1 MAPPEKTP
9 GIGEKLTKE
18 SQMSDVSLFVRKAS
32 GLVRAWSVFDAFIYA
47 TFSINLITLGLF
59 IFSYCYY
66 LQGSLITGVVI
77 GAIFTVFEVIVYASL
92 ISAMPRAGGDYVW
105 QSRILNRAIGFVLA
119 VTGWW
124 FILWLWTP
132 LYGQMLTYE
141 VYTPLLAIAGF
152 KDSALWF
159 STTSTG
165 QFVGMLSVCVI
176 VFFYIAIGM
185 KWYARIQKFC
195 FFGGSI
201 GLAMVFL
208 LLLFGNNE
216 TFIANFNALAPRF
229 GAQAGDVYAAT
240 MQAGVDAGTVAG
252 PLFPLAIG
260 ASILLVPMLTFFN
273 LWPNWGSTLYGEVR
287 GASDYKRNFMGML
300 WAIIVTTVG
309 AVVLFLLIGKTIGW
323 DFYKHANGAFWN
335 STWGYTSN
343 PPPLPIWPYPALFAA
358 FMVKSPALMFIIVLL
373 MSLWWFGWSGTLFL
387 SSTRVIFA
395 AAIDRMLPEWVSKIE
410 PRTKTPLNA
419 LLLMVIPSAIISY
432 LYAFKVFNFQTLA
445 LDATVVIAIT
455 FLGSTIAGI
464 VMPWRAKDVF
474 DGSPIAKY
482 KVPAW
487 LGWLVTAIYT
497 LFSVYLIYLSFK
509 DAWTILSGLG
519 ALGANGLTWFVV
531 IILSLLTIINAV
543 ILVWILVQVVN
554 GVTSSKAMPLVTMA
568 GLIFLGFLDWLLVV
582 WFWDPNT
589 SDGFPLYAI
598 GWSNVSSMIFMF
610 INYIVAAAIYFG
622 FSAYRRRQG
631 IQIEKVYKEIPV
643 E

>member
-1 MAPPEKTP
+1 
-9 GIGEKLTKE
+9 
-18 SQMSDVSLFVRKAS
+18 MSDVSLFVRKAS

-66 LQGSLITGVVI
+66 LGGSLITGVII

-105 QSRILNRAIGFVLA
+105 QSRILGRWIGFILA

-152 KDSALWF
+152 KDAALWF
-159 STTSTG
+159 TTTSQG
-165 QFVGMLSVCVI
+165 QFVGMLSVCLI
-176 VFFYIAIGM
+176 VFIYIAVGM
-185 KWYARIQKFC
+185 KWYARVQKFC
-195 FFGGSI
+195 FWGGLL
-201 GLAMVFL
+201 GLAIVFG

-216 TFIANFNALAPRF
+216 TFVANYNAMAPTF
-229 GAQAGDVYAAT
+229 GAAAGDTYSATIAA
-240 MQAGVDAGTVAG
+240 GKDATTAG

-260 ASILLVPMLTFFN
+260 ASLLLVPMLTFFN

-287 GASDYKRNFMGML
+287 GASDYKRNFLGMFM
-300 WAIIVTTVG
+300 AIVVTTVG
-309 AVVLFLLIGKTIGW
+309 AVILFLLIGKTIGW
-323 DFYKHANGAFWN
+323 DFYNISNGAFWN
-335 STWGYTSN
+335 YTFGYTTAA
-343 PPPLPIWPYPALFAA
+343 PPLPIWPYPALFAT
-358 FMVKSPALMFIIVLL
+358 FMVKSPALMFIIILL

-410 PRTKTPLNA
+410 PRTKTPIFA
-419 LLLMVIPSAIISY
+419 LLLMVIPAAIISY
-432 LYAFKVFNFQTLA
+432 LYAFKIFNFNTLA

-464 VMPWRAKDVF
+464 IMPWRTKDIF

-487 LGWLVTAIYT
+487 LGWIITVIYGI
-497 LFSVYLIYLSFK
+497 FSLYLIYISFK
-509 DAWTILSGLG
+509 NGWNILSGIGSLG
-519 ALGANGLTWFVV
+519 PSATTWFVV
-531 IILSLLTIINAV
+531 ILLTILTVVNAV
-543 ILVWILVQVVN
+543 ILIWIFFQVFK
-554 GVTSSKAMPLVTMA
+554 GITSSKAMPVVTLA
-568 GLIFLGFLDWLLVV
+568 GLIFLGFLDWLLVM
-582 WFWDPNT
+582 WFWDPNVLPT
-589 SDGFPLYAI
+589 SLPAVGTYGI
-598 GWSNVSSMIFMF
+598 GWSNVNSMIFMVL
-610 INYIVAAAIYFG
+610 NYIVAAAIYFG

-631 IQIEKVYKEIPV
+631 IQIEKVYQEIPV

>member
-1 MAPPEKTP
+1 
-9 GIGEKLTKE
+9 
-18 SQMSDVSLFVRKAS
+18 MSDVSLFVRKAS
-32 GLVRAWSVFDAFIYA
+32 GLVRAWSTFDAFIYA

-66 LQGSLITGVVI
+66 LQGSLISGVVI

-152 KDSALWF
+152 KDAALWF
-159 STTSTG
+159 TTTSQG
-165 QFVGMLSVCVI
+165 QFVGMLSVCAI

-185 KWYARIQKFC
+185 KWYARVQKFC
-195 FFGGSI
+195 FFGGAL
-201 GLAMVFL
+201 GLAIVFL
-208 LLLFGNNE
+208 LLLFGNNG
-216 TFIANFNALAPRF
+216 TFIANYNTLAPQF
-229 GAQAGDVYAAT
+229 GATAGDVYSAT
-240 MQAGVDAGTVAG
+240 MQAGADAGTVAG

-260 ASILLVPMLTFFN
+260 ASLILVPMLTFFN

-287 GASDYKRNFMGML
+287 GASDYKRNFSGMF
-300 WAIIVTTVG
+300 WAIAVTTVG
-309 AVVLFLLIGKTIGW
+309 AVIFFLLIGKTIGW
-323 DFYKHANGAFWN
+323 EFYNNSNGAFWN
-335 STWGYTSN
+335 WGFGYTTT
-343 PPPLPIWPYPALFAA
+343 PPPLPIWPYPALFAT

-395 AAIDRMLPEWVSKIE
+395 AAIDRMLPEWVSRIE
-410 PRTKTPLNA
+410 PRTKTPIFA
-419 LLLMVIPSAIISY
+419 LLLMVIPAAIISY
-432 LYAFKVFNFQTLA
+432 LYAFKIFNFNTLA

-487 LGWLVTAIYT
+487 LGWIVTALYAV
-497 LFSVYLIYLSFK
+497 FSIYLIYISFK
-509 DAWTILSGLG
+509 YAWTIVSGLG
-519 ALGANGLTWFVV
+519 ALSASGTTWFVV
-531 IILSLLTIINAV
+531 LLLAILTIINAA
-543 ILVWILVQVVN
+543 ILVWILIQVVK
-554 GVTSSKAMPLVTMA
+554 GISSSKAMPLVTLA
-568 GLIFLGFLDWLLVV
+568 GLIFMGFLDWLLVV
-582 WFWDPNT
+582 WFWDPNVLPEALPAVGT
-589 SDGFPLYAI
+589 YAI
-598 GWSNVSSMIFMF
+598 GWSNVNSMIFML
-610 INYIVAAAIYFG
+610 INYLVAAAIYFG
-622 FSAYRRRQG
+622 FSYYRRRQG

>member
-1 MAPPEKTP
+1 
-9 GIGEKLTKE
+9 
-18 SQMSDVSLFVRKAS
+18 MSDVSLFVRKAS

-66 LQGSLITGVVI
+66 LQGSLISGVVI

-105 QSRILNRAIGFVLA
+105 QSRILNRGVGFVLA

-141 VYTPLLAIAGF
+141 VYTPLLAIAGL
-152 KDSALWF
+152 KEQALWF
-159 STTSTG
+159 LTPDG
-165 QFVGMLSVCVI
+165 QFVGMLSVCII

-195 FFGGSI
+195 FIGGSI
-201 GLAMVFL
+201 GLAIVFL
-208 LLLFGNNE
+208 LLLFGNNA
-216 TFIANFNALAPRF
+216 TFIANYNALAPQF
-229 GAQAGDVYAAT
+229 GATTGDVYAAT

-252 PLFPLAIG
+252 PLFPLALG
-260 ASILLVPMLTFFN
+260 TSIVLIPMLTFFN

-287 GASDYKRNFMGML
+287 GASDYKRNFSGMF
-300 WAIIVTTVG
+300 WAIVVTTVG
-309 AVVLFLLIGKTIGW
+309 AVIFFLLIGKTIGW
-323 DFYKHANGAFWN
+323 EFYNNSNGAFWN
-335 STWGYTSN
+335 WGFGYTTT
-343 PPPLPIWPYPALFAA
+343 PPPLPIWPYPALFAT
-358 FMVKSPALMFIIVLL
+358 FLVKSPALMFIVVLL

-410 PRTKTPLNA
+410 PRTKTPIYA
-419 LLLMVIPSAIISY
+419 LLLMVIPAMVVSA
-432 LYAFKVFNFQTLA
+432 LYAYKVGGFNTLT

-487 LGWLVTAIYT
+487 FGGIVTALYGI
-497 LFSVYLIYLSFK
+497 FSIYLIYISFK

-519 ALGANGLTWFVV
+519 ALAADSLTWFVV
-531 IILSLLTIINAV
+531 ILLSLLTIVNAG
-543 ILVWILVQVVN
+543 ILIWILVQVVK
-554 GVTSSKAMPLVTMA
+554 GISKSKAMPLVTLA

-582 WFWDPNT
+582 WFWDPNVLPEALPAVGT
-589 SDGFPLYAI
+589 YAI
-598 GWSNVSSMIFMF
+598 GWSNVSSMIFML
-610 INYIVAAAIYFG
+610 IMYVLAGAIYFG
-622 FSAYRRRQG
+622 FSYYRRKQG
-631 IQIEKVYKEIPV
+631 IQIEKVYQEIPV

>member
-1 MAPPEKTP
+1 
-9 GIGEKLTKE
+9 
-18 SQMSDVSLFVRKAS
+18 MSDVSLFVRKAS

-66 LQGSLITGVVI
+66 LQGSLISGVVI

-105 QSRILNRAIGFVLA
+105 QSRILNRAIGFILA

-141 VYTPLLAIAGF
+141 VYTPLLAIAGL
-152 KDSALWF
+152 KEQALWF
-159 STTSTG
+159 LTPDG
-165 QFVGMLSVCVI
+165 QFVGMLSVCII

-195 FFGGSI
+195 FIGGSI
-201 GLAMVFL
+201 GLAIVFL
-208 LLLFGNNE
+208 LLLFGNNA
-216 TFIANFNALAPRF
+216 TFIANYNTMAPQF
-229 GAQAGDVYAAT
+229 GATAGDVYAAT

-260 ASILLVPMLTFFN
+260 VSIVLVPMLTFFN

-287 GASDYKRNFMGML
+287 GASDYKRNFSGMF
-300 WAIIVTTVG
+300 WAIVVTTVG
-309 AVVLFLLIGKTIGW
+309 AVIFFLLIGKTIGW
-323 DFYKHANGAFWN
+323 EFYNNSNGAFWN
-335 STWGYTSN
+335 WGFGYTTT
-343 PPPLPIWPYPALFAA
+343 PPPLPIWPYPALFAT
-358 FMVKSPALMFIIVLL
+358 FLVKSPALMFIVVLL

-410 PRTKTPLNA
+410 PRTKTPIYA
-419 LLLMVIPSAIISY
+419 LLLMVIPAMVVSA
-432 LYAFKVFNFQTLA
+432 LYAYKVGGFNTLT

-487 LGWLVTAIYT
+487 FGGVVTAIYAI
-497 LFSVYLIYLSFK
+497 FSIYLIYISFK

-519 ALGANGLTWFVV
+519 ALAADSLTWFVV
-531 IILSLLTIINAV
+531 ILLSLLTIANAG
-543 ILVWILVQVVN
+543 ILLWILVQVVK
-554 GVTSSKAMPLVTMA
+554 GISKSKAMPLVTLA

-582 WFWDPNT
+582 WFWDPNVLPEALPAVGT
-589 SDGFPLYAI
+589 YAI
-598 GWSNVSSMIFMF
+598 GWSNVNSMIFML
-610 INYIVAAAIYFG
+610 IMYLLAGAIYFG
-622 FSAYRRRQG
+622 FSYYRRKQG

>member
-1 MAPPEKTP
+1 LPEIK
-9 GIGEKLTKE
+9 EKLGKE
-18 SQMSDVSLFVRKAS
+18 IQMSDVSLFVRKAS

-66 LQGSLITGVVI
+66 LKGSLITGVVV

-105 QSRILNRAIGFVLA
+105 QSRILNRAVGFVLT

-141 VYTPLLAIAGF
+141 VYTPLLAIAGL
-152 KDSALWF
+152 KNAALWF
-159 STTSTG
+159 TTTSAG
-165 QFVGMLSVCVI
+165 QFVGMLSVCLI
-176 VFFYIAIGM
+176 VFIYIAVGM
-185 KWYARIQKFC
+185 KTYARIQKIC
-195 FFGGSI
+195 FFGGLV
-201 GLAMVFL
+201 GLGIVFL
-208 LLLFGNNE
+208 LLLFGNNA
-216 TFIANFNALAPRF
+216 TFITNFNALAPRF
-229 GAQAGDVYAAT
+229 GAQVGDTYAAT
-240 MQAGVDAGTVAG
+240 LQAGAEAGTVAG
-252 PLFPLAIG
+252 PLWPLALG
-260 ASILLVPMLTFFN
+260 ASIFLVPMLTFFN

-287 GASDYKRNFMGML
+287 GASDYKRNLSGML

-309 AVVLFLLIGKTIGW
+309 AVLLFILIGKTLGW
-323 DFYKHANGAFWN
+323 DFYNLANGAFWN
-335 STWGYTSN
+335 WAFGYTTT

-358 FMVKSPALMFIIVLL
+358 FMVKSPFLMFIIVLL

-395 AAIDRMLPEWVSKIE
+395 AAIDRMLPEWVSKLE
-410 PRTKTPLNA
+410 SRTKTPINA

-432 LYAFKVFNFQTLA
+432 LYAFKIFSFQTLA

-474 DGSPIAKY
+474 EGSPISKY

-487 LGWLVTAIYT
+487 LGWIVTVVFG
-497 LFSVYLIYLSFK
+497 LFALYLIYISSK
-509 DAWTILSGLG
+509 YAWTIIGGIGS
-519 ALGANGLTWFVV
+519 LGANGLTWFVV
-531 IILSLLTIINAV
+531 IILGLLTIFNAV
-543 ILVWILVQVVN
+543 ILIWILYQVIK
-554 GVTSSKAMPLVTMA
+554 GTLKSKAMPLITLA
-568 GLIFLGFLDWLLVV
+568 GLIFLGFLDWLLVM
-582 WFWDPNT
+582 WFWDPNVLPAALPAVGT
-589 SDGFPLYAI
+589 YNI
-598 GWSNVSSMIFMF
+598 GWTNVSSMIFMM
-610 INYIVAAAIYFG
+610 INYLVAAAIYFG

-631 IQIEKVYKEIPV
+631 IEIEKVYKEIPV